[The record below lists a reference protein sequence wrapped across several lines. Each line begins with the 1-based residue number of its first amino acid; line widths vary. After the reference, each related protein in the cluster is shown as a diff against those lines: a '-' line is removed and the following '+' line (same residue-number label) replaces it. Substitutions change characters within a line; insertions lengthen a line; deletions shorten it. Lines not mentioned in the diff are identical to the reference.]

1 TVSRRQPGKFLGA
14 RNEFVRPLA
23 NRRTVL
29 SNVLV
34 KRHQRRTAAA
44 TVKEDLRQLQSFP
57 KIFDTRGNVD
67 RQVVPKIQSL
77 VVVRTAI
84 HAENIKSSIHQF
96 RAGYV
101 GEPISISTHASRANR
116 SRRIR

>member
-1 TVSRRQPGKFLGA
+1 LERRIDGSQCVDRGSRVGVAKDDAVSRRQPGKFLGA

-34 KRHQRRTAAA
+34 KRHQGRTAAA

-57 KIFDTRGNVD
+57 QIFNARGNVD

-77 VVVRTAI
+77 VVFTTAL
-84 HAENIKSSIHQF
+84 HAENIKPSF
-96 RAGYV
+96 
-101 GEPISISTHASRANR
+101 T
-116 SRRIR
+116 